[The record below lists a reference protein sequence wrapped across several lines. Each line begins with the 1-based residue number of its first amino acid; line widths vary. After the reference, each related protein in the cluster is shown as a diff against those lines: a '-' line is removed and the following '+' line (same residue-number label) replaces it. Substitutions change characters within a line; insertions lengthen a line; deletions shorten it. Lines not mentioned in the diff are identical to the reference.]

1 MKLLNKI
8 MSISAT
14 ALLLVGCT
22 DGFEDINSDNN
33 KIYTP
38 TFQSIFPGTVYK
50 TMNLFSQLNYYRM
63 WSYSRYVTVQAF
75 QGGMR
80 DGNDGYYRTFYV
92 DILRDLRAMEKEYAN
107 SSNKN
112 SYAAILTWKVLL
124 YYNMTSLYGPVMM
137 SDAGYES
144 VEKKQVKYDDE
155 ADAYKQILDLLTT
168 AYDTFDEANGGNI
181 VKDPIYEGDVEKWK
195 KLANTLRLEVAMN
208 VQNISEEEA
217 REYASKSLEHQDDI
231 FASADDQLMPK
242 FGTVETADG
251 SFYYKQIWKPLNE
264 NGGRYDNVPSFN
276 EYSATYLF
284 SFNDPRYKV
293 WFLKSGESVP
303 NTAKHLIPDV
313 LTRAHDCDVSN
324 CNVEKRA
331 QHLNWMLEG
340 KEVRDSLLVEYW
352 IPYVPTADGPGSRL
366 PFGWQ
371 ANYDPAD
378 PSGNYRVKDP
388 LPGNIDARCYINP
401 KYYAMD
407 IAIPMLR
414 YSDACFLQAEAKVKF
429 GLGSKSA
436 ETLYKNGIAASFE
449 ENGLTTEQLT
459 AYMAQDGIK
468 WGTSH
473 IGFDDSRRLYT
484 AKIDGA
490 NGDEG
495 KLDQIYK
502 QRYFA
507 GWLDGLGAW
516 RLERRTRNLNF
527 PPFFDNGNNAYEEGG
542 NRYYCWPERIDIPL
556 SENETNKTNYLAAL
570 ANMQAKS
577 KEPNSGRWGDNI
589 FTLLQF
595 AKPVP
600 NKEATIHHYENDILY
615 VDFNMDMQAKYY
627 GKTWED
633 FVKTARQQVE
643 PIEDESEADLLK
655 RAFNLNIRLAGSI
668 YTVDQ

>member
-1 MKLLNKI
+1 MNIKNKI
-8 MSISAT
+8 LSFSAA

-22 DGFEDINSDNN
+22 DGFEDINSDQN

-112 SYAAILTWKVLL
+112 SYAAILTWEALL

-137 SDAGYES
+137 SDAGYSS

-155 ADAYKQILDLLTT
+155 ADAYKQILDQLSK
-168 AYDTFDEANGGNI
+168 AYDTFDEANGGSLL
-181 VKDPIYEGDVEKWK
+181 KDPIYDGDIAKWK

-208 VQNISEEEA
+208 VQNISEDEA
-217 REYASKSLEHQDDI
+217 REYAAKSLEHESDI

-242 FGTVETADG
+242 YGTVETADG
-251 SFYYKQIWKPLNE
+251 SYYYKQIWKPLNE
-264 NGGRYDNVPSFN
+264 NNGKYDNIPSFN

-303 NTAKHLIPDV
+303 TYPKHLIPDF
-313 LTRAHDCDVSN
+313 LTRPHDCDVSN
-324 CNVEKRA
+324 CNVTNRA
-331 QHLNWMLEG
+331 QHLSWMLQG
-340 KEVRDSLLVEYW
+340 KEVRDSLRVRYW
-352 IPYVPTADGPGSRL
+352 IPYVPTRDSWQT
-366 PFGWQ
+366 PFGWE
-371 ANYDPAD
+371 ANYDPSD
-378 PSGNYRVKDP
+378 PNGNERFRNP
-388 LPGNIDARCYINP
+388 LPDIDARCYINP

-407 IAIPMLR
+407 AAIPMLR

-429 GLGSKSA
+429 GLGAKSA
-436 ETLYKNGIAASFE
+436 ESCYKDGIAASFS
-449 ENGLTTEQLT
+449 ENGLTDEQLT

-473 IGFDDSRRLYT
+473 KGFDDTRRLFT
-484 AKIDGA
+484 AQINGA
-490 NGDEG
+490 DGDEG

-527 PPFFDNGNNAYEEGG
+527 PPFFDNGSQAYEEGG
-542 NRYYCWPERIDIPL
+542 APFYCWPERLRIPM
-556 SENETNKTNYLAAL
+556 SENETNKVNFMEAL
-570 ANMQAKS
+570 DNMQAKS
-577 KEPNSGRWGDNI
+577 KRPNSGYYGDNI
-589 FTLLQF
+589 LTLLQF

-600 NKEATIHHYENDILY
+600 DQDAMLAKYKAMHYLDYNI
-615 VDFNMDMQAKYY
+615 DMQAKFY
-627 GKTWED
+627 GKNWEE
-633 FVKTARQQVE
+633 FVKKARTMVE
-643 PIEDESEADLLK
+643 PIEDETEEELLK
-655 RAFNLNIRLAGSI
+655 RAFNFEIRSVASI
-668 YTVDQ
+668 YTVDN